1 MLVIDKRCN
10 SNIEGEIMV
19 YLGPINTLSL
29 TAKTK
34 AVKGYSAEQDMPVNK
49 PVDSTVHIAPMV
61 DRRKAHDRR
70 REQRDTMVETR
81 VSGDRRKRPR
91 SDVNV

>member
-1 MLVIDKRCN
+1 
-10 SNIEGEIMV
+10 MV

-49 PVDSTVHIAPMV
+49 PVDSTVHVAPMV

-91 SDVNV
+91 IDVTV

>member
-1 MLVIDKRCN
+1 
-10 SNIEGEIMV
+10 MV

-34 AVKGYSAEQDMPVNK
+34 AVKGYSSDQDTPVNK
-49 PVDSTVHIAPMV
+49 PVDSTVRVAPAV

-70 REQRDTMVETR
+70 REQRDTVVETR
-81 VSGDRRKRPR
+81 AGDRRKRPR
-91 SDVNV
+91 IDVNV

>member
-1 MLVIDKRCN
+1 
-10 SNIEGEIMV
+10 MV

-34 AVKGYSAEQDMPVNK
+34 AVSGYSPEQDMPVSK
-49 PVDSTVHIAPMV
+49 QVDSTVRIAPLV

-70 REQRDTMVETR
+70 REQRDTTVETR
-81 VSGDRRKRPR
+81 AGDRRKKPR
-91 SDVNV
+91 IDVSV